1 MRKGENCSLDYDPL
15 KQKTCS
21 KCSKAGH
28 HEFECFKYERY
39 SPKKCTVCDKL
50 NHFAGDCKELEKFP
64 PKGRELNCM
73 EAGKNY

>member
-1 MRKGENCSLDYDPL
+1 MRKGENCSLEYDPL

-21 KCSKAGH
+21 KCTRPGH
-28 HEFECFKYERY
+28 HEFECYKYEKY

-64 PKGRELNCM
+64 PKGKEMNSM
-73 EAGKNY
+73 EAGKNW